1 MTDTKP
7 ENTKPENTTKYL
19 TRDEVFDFLAPRV
32 EQFPFKAEIVK
43 EGVDKIAIRQVLYD
57 AKLRPNGKVDLFDL
71 TFTEDEPI
79 YGYCAIR
86 DIYFGGETPRAVWRT
101 ICRLIGKPQLYDI

>member
-1 MTDTKP
+1 MF
-7 ENTKPENTTKYL
+7 E
-19 TRDEVFDFLAPRV
+19 FLVPRV

-43 EGVDKIAIRQVLYD
+43 EGVDKIAIRQVIYD
-57 AKLRPNGKVDLFDL
+57 SKLRPNGKVDLFDL

-79 YGYCAIR
+79 CGYCAVR

-101 ICRLIGKPQLYDI
+101 ICRLIGKPQLFDI